1 MPQKT
6 TVINE
11 KFKELQEKLL
21 SEYDRNEI
29 TGHNEDFKQ
38 KLMEQLNKLQN
49 ETINKNKK
57 QSVEVNTL
65 QLEKMRLSVK
75 N

>member
-1 MPQKT
+1 M
-6 TVINE
+6 NE

-21 SEYDRNEI
+21 SEYDKNEI

-57 QSVEVNTL
+57 YSVEVNTL

>member
-1 MPQKT
+1 M
-6 TVINE
+6 NE

-57 QSVEVNTL
+57 YSVEVNTL

>member
-1 MPQKT
+1 M
-6 TVINE
+6 NE

-57 QSVEVNTL
+57 
-65 QLEKMRLSVK
+65 
-75 N
+75 